1 MSYSLEFKVAALKEW
16 RALGATVREH
26 LKKKL
31 GERLQRPCVA
41 SARLCGMP
49 DCYKIKLQASGYR
62 LVYQVID
69 ERRTIVVVAVGKRER
84 AEVYRN
90 AGRRLKD

>member
-1 MSYSLEFKVAALKEW
+1 MA
-16 RALGATVREH
+16 RARRNRSRASEE
-26 LKKKL
+26 KL
-31 GERLQRPCVA
+31 GERLQRPCVT

-90 AGRRLKD
+90 AGRRLKE

>member
-1 MSYSLEFKVAALKEW
+1 MSYSLEFKVSALKEW
-16 RALGATVREH
+16 HALGATVREH

-41 SARLCGMP
+41 ASRLRGMP

-69 ERRTIVVVAVGKRER
+69 ERRTIIVVAVGKRER
-84 AEVYRN
+84 AEVYRD
-90 AGRRLKD
+90 AGAV